1 LSAWILLGLAG
12 VGLALS
18 TYFTLAYYGW
28 IEARSLPAAFCRR
41 EERSCLTI
49 LQTPY
54 ARVFGPPN
62 SVLGLFFYVLAGAV
76 AVMTLTSGSPPAR
89 LWPVTFAGA
98 VLAVLLAPYLIW
110 ALLAQLKTWCRL

>member
-1 LSAWILLGLAG
+1 LASWILLGLAG

-18 TYFTLAYYGW
+18 AYFTLAYYGW
-28 IEARSLPAAFCRR
+28 IEAHALPAAFCRR
-41 EERSCLTI
+41 EERSCVTV

-62 SVLGLFFYVLAGAV
+62 SVLGLFFHALVGAV
-76 AVMTLTSGSPPAR
+76 AATTLASSAPPAW
-89 LWPVTFAGA
+89 LWQASFVGA

-110 ALLAQLKTWCRL
+110 ALVAQLKTWCRL

>member
-1 LSAWILLGLAG
+1 MASWILLGLAG

-18 TYFTLAYYGW
+18 LYFTLAYYGW
-28 IEARSLPAAFCRR
+28 IEPHALPAVFCRR
-41 EERSCLTI
+41 EERSCVTV

-62 SVLGLFFYVLAGAV
+62 SLLGLFFYALVGALAAMSLAGALPRWLWQV
-76 AVMTLTSGSPPAR
+76 A
-89 LWPVTFAGA
+89 FAGA
-98 VLAVLLAPYLIW
+98 VFSVLLAPYLIW